1 VIAGRGP
8 GAPGVTPG
16 PEFTGGRATAGGT
29 GDQAVDLGEIR
40 RSEEAINVLAARGA
54 AGPDLTHD
62 PALALLG
69 ALLADV
75 DTPGTLA
82 GRCADV
88 LGALRHA
95 HAPHIRPARHRHA
108 QGRHTQ
114 GRHAQVRPAQV
125 RPAQVRPAQV
135 RHAPGW
141 RAQAWPGRAA
151 DQRAEAWQALAT
163 PSRGAAAW
171 LRAAVAGGAVAALA
185 SVTSLIATSMLARL
199 TRTPVR
205 GPARAPTRG
214 AWSGQRPA
222 RARRMR

>member
-1 VIAGRGP
+1 MITGREP
-8 GAPGVTPG
+8 GAPGVTPS
-16 PEFTGGRATAGGT
+16 PEFTGGRAAAGGT

-69 ALLADV
+69 ALVADV

-88 LGALRHA
+88 LGDLRHA
-95 HAPHIRPARHRHA
+95 HARHIRPARRRHT

-114 GRHAQVRPAQV
+114 GRHAQVS
-125 RPAQVRPAQV
+125 
-135 RHAPGW
+135 HAPGW
-141 RAQAWPGRAA
+141 PAPAWPGRAA
-151 DQRAEAWQALAT
+151 DQRADAWQALAT

-171 LRAAVAGGAVAALA
+171 LRAAVAGGVVAALA

-199 TRTPVR
+199 TRTPAR
-205 GPARAPTRG
+205 GPARTPARTPARG
-214 AWSGQRPA
+214 ARGGQRPD
-222 RARRMR
+222 RARRIP

>member
-1 VIAGRGP
+1 VITGRGP

-16 PEFTGGRATAGGT
+16 PEFTPGRAPAGDT
-29 GDQAVDLGEIR
+29 GSQAADLDEIR

-69 ALLADV
+69 ALVADV
-75 DTPGTLA
+75 DTPGTPA

-88 LGALRHA
+88 LGDLRHA
-95 HAPHIRPARHRHA
+95 RAPYNHTRPARRRHA
-108 QGRHTQ
+108 P
-114 GRHAQVRPAQV
+114 GRHAPGRHAPG
-125 RPAQVRPAQV
+125 

-141 RAQAWPGRAA
+141 RAPAWPGRAA

-171 LRAAVAGGAVAALA
+171 LRAAVAGGVAAALA
-185 SVTSLIATSMLARL
+185 SVTSLVATSMLARL
-199 TRTPVR
+199 TRAPAR
-205 GPARAPTRG
+205 GPIRGPIRGAARG
-214 AWSGQRPA
+214 AWRGQRPA
-222 RARRMR
+222 RPRRMR

>member
-69 ALLADV
+69 ALVADV

-88 LGALRHA
+88 LGDLRHA
-95 HAPHIRPARHRHA
+95 HAAHIRPARRRHA
-108 QGRHTQ
+108 Q

-125 RPAQVRPAQV
+125 RHAPSWP
-135 RHAPGW
+135 APGW

-151 DQRAEAWQALAT
+151 DQRADAWQALAT

-171 LRAAVAGGAVAALA
+171 LRAAAAGGVVAALA

-199 TRTPVR
+199 TRAPVR
-205 GPARAPTRG
+205 GPARG
-214 AWSGQRPA
+214 AWSGQRPD

>member
-40 RSEEAINVLAARGA
+40 RTEEAINALAARGA
-54 AGPDLTHD
+54 PGPDLTHD

-69 ALLADV
+69 ALVADV

-88 LGALRHA
+88 LGDLRHA
-95 HAPHIRPARHRHA
+95 HAPHIRPARRRHA
-108 QGRHTQ
+108 RGRH
-114 GRHAQVRPAQV
+114 
-125 RPAQVRPAQV
+125 AQVRPAQV

-171 LRAAVAGGAVAALA
+171 LRAAVAGGVVASLA

-199 TRTPVR
+199 TRAPVR
-205 GPARAPTRG
+205 GPARAPARG
-214 AWSGQRPA
+214 AWSGQRPD
-222 RARRMR
+222 RARRTR

>member
-1 VIAGRGP
+1 VITGRGP

-16 PEFTGGRATAGGT
+16 PEFTGGRAAAGGT

-69 ALLADV
+69 ALVADV

-88 LGALRHA
+88 LGDLRHA
-95 HAPHIRPARHRHA
+95 HAPHIRPARRRHR
-108 QGRHTQ
+108 Q
-114 GRHAQVRPAQV
+114 GRHAQVRHAP
-125 RPAQVRPAQV
+125 V

-141 RAQAWPGRAA
+141 RAPAWPGRAA

-171 LRAAVAGGAVAALA
+171 LRGAVAGGVVAALA

-199 TRTPVR
+199 TGAPAR
-205 GPARAPTRG
+205 GPARG
-214 AWSGQRPA
+214 ALPGQRPA
-222 RARRMR
+222 QACRTR

>member
-1 VIAGRGP
+1 LRDRG
-8 GAPGVTPG
+8 ARTWSARCDTRPGVHR
-16 PEFTGGRATAGGT
+16 RAAAGGT

-69 ALLADV
+69 ALVADV

-88 LGALRHA
+88 LGDLRHA
-95 HAPHIRPARHRHA
+95 RAPHIRPARRRHA
-108 QGRHTQ
+108 Q
-114 GRHAQVRPAQV
+114 GRHAQVRPAPG
-125 RPAQVRPAQV
+125 RR
-135 RHAPGW
+135 APGW

-171 LRAAVAGGAVAALA
+171 LRAAAAGGVVAALA

-199 TRTPVR
+199 TRAPVR
-205 GPARAPTRG
+205 GSARGSARG

>member
-1 VIAGRGP
+1 VITGRGP

-16 PEFTGGRATAGGT
+16 PEFTGGRAAAGGT

-54 AGPDLTHD
+54 AAPDLTHD

-69 ALLADV
+69 ALVADV
-75 DTPGTLA
+75 DTPGTLP

-88 LGALRHA
+88 LGDLRHA
-95 HAPHIRPARHRHA
+95 HAPHIRPARRRHA
-108 QGRHTQ
+108 QGRH
-114 GRHAQVRPAQV
+114 AQA
-125 RPAQVRPAQV
+125 

-141 RAQAWPGRAA
+141 RAPAWPGRAA

-171 LRAAVAGGAVAALA
+171 LRGAVAGGVVAALA

-199 TRTPVR
+199 TGAPAR
-205 GPARAPTRG
+205 GPARG
-214 AWSGQRPA
+214 ALPGQRPA

>member
-1 VIAGRGP
+1 VITGRGP

-16 PEFTGGRATAGGT
+16 PEFTGGRAAAGGT

-69 ALLADV
+69 ALVADV

-88 LGALRHA
+88 LGDLRHA
-95 HAPHIRPARHRHA
+95 HAPHIRPARRRHR
-108 QGRHTQ
+108 Q
-114 GRHAQVRPAQV
+114 GRHAQVRHAP
-125 RPAQVRPAQV
+125 V

-141 RAQAWPGRAA
+141 RAPAWPGRAA

-171 LRAAVAGGAVAALA
+171 LRGAVAGGVVAALA

-199 TRTPVR
+199 TGAPAR
-205 GPARAPTRG
+205 GPARG
-214 AWSGQRPA
+214 ALPGQRPA

>member
-1 VIAGRGP
+1 MITGRGP

-16 PEFTGGRATAGGT
+16 PEFTGGRAAAGGT

-40 RSEEAINVLAARGA
+40 RSEEVINVLAARGA

-69 ALLADV
+69 ALVADV

-88 LGALRHA
+88 LGDLRHT
-95 HAPHIRPARHRHA
+95 HAPHIRPARRRHP
-108 QGRHTQ
+108 QGRH
-114 GRHAQVRPAQV
+114 
-125 RPAQVRPAQV
+125 AQV

-141 RAQAWPGRAA
+141 RAPAWPGRAA

-171 LRAAVAGGAVAALA
+171 LRAAAAGGVVAALA

-199 TRTPVR
+199 TGTPVR
-205 GPARAPTRG
+205 GPARG
-214 AWSGQRPA
+214 AWRGQRPS